1 MQSGLI
7 STSPCAKRRP
17 VCKGLPL
24 ARCRLRTRPKAHA
37 LSPLPRLTP
46 AHVPV
51 SSSSMMKTFAESQ
64 PETAMTLEEAVWIDP
79 GRMSGTPCFRGT
91 RLPVQQ
97 LFDWLAD
104 GVPLDEFVRDFEI
117 DPRAA
122 AAVLRVGSAAVKT
135 AATQNPACTDLA

>member
-1 MQSGLI
+1 
-7 STSPCAKRRP
+7 
-17 VCKGLPL
+17 
-24 ARCRLRTRPKAHA
+24 
-37 LSPLPRLTP
+37 
-46 AHVPV
+46 
-51 SSSSMMKTFAESQ
+51 MKTFVESQ
-64 PETAMTLEEAVWIDP
+64 PEAAMTLEEAVWVGP

-135 AATQNPACTDLA
+135 AATQNPACADPA

>member
-1 MQSGLI
+1 MPCFNWNFVGPSLGTVETQTDLQRPPSEAAPASPIDSGPCPGI
-7 STSPCAKRRP
+7 SSDI
-17 VCKGLPL
+17 
-24 ARCRLRTRPKAHA
+24 
-37 LSPLPRLTP
+37 
-46 AHVPV
+46 
-51 SSSSMMKTFAESQ
+51 MKTFAESQ
-64 PETAMTLEEAVWIDP
+64 PETAMTLAEAVWIDP

-135 AATQNPACTDLA
+135 AATQNPACADLA